1 MSKFSNTMGITQ
13 ITMQFELKCYCTIGK
28 TLCTY
33 RVQVELE
40 PMGCIPDY
48 LEVQE
53 SVNEMNYHW
62 YTMEAACEEVYSRV
76 QKQVANDYKYMKVS
90 IFCSDARHF
99 PVEVVKEV
107 RRP

>member
-1 MSKFSNTMGITQ
+1 MAKFGNTMGITR
-13 ITMQFELKCYCTIGK
+13 IVMQFELKCYCTIGK

-40 PMGCIPDY
+40 PNGYIPDY

-53 SVNEMNYHW
+53 SVEEMNNHW
-62 YTMEAACEEVYSRV
+62 YTMEAACEEIYGKI
-76 QKQVANDYKYMKVS
+76 QAQVNNDYSYMKISV
-90 IFCSDARHF
+90 FCSDARHF